1 MKLKSRMRGVFAAIF
16 AVMLALVV
24 APSTALATQGVDE
37 GGTLTV
43 SGLTPGDDVAIYQ
56 VVTTTYDETS
66 NTLHS
71 EFTHEFGIDW
81 SQYQAMQDDAT
92 GSNEFANAMAAY
104 ILNPDNHVVATQTA
118 EDVQDASTQFTDLA
132 AGQYLVVV
140 TPDVANRVFQN
151 TIASVLPDNVEGE
164 YAIQPGSCTVKCTT
178 YNPEDPDNP
187 SSLITKTV
195 NNAEATDALSVND
208 TANFQ
213 INVAIPKYMTGST
226 GRTVLIE
233 DSMTDGVTYNDASLK
248 VMVGESELKA
258 DIDYTAEGDGTTFNV
273 KLSDET
279 IATYGG
285 QTLTITYTGTVD
297 SDAVYNEVDTN
308 TATLTWSYDSYREGT
323 LEASDTVTLS
333 YYQLDVTK
341 VDSADSGKVLDGA
354 TFDVYKADNTKL
366 GTITTANGGKASF
379 GALGAGAYY
388 LVETKAP
395 TGYDLDTTRKDFTI
409 TSDDEP
415 STAGKVHSLTIS
427 NTLSKATVLPETGG
441 TGTVALTVVG
451 VGLMAGAAYLVVRS
465 RKEN

>member
-37 GGTLTV
+37 GGKLTV
-43 SGLTPGDDVAIYQ
+43 NGLTPGDDVAIYQ
-56 VVTTTYDETS
+56 VVTTTYDEKS

-81 SQYQAMQDDAT
+81 SQYQAMQDDST
-92 GSNEFANAMAAY
+92 GSNEFANAIAAY
-104 ILNPDNHVVATQTA
+104 ILNPDNHVVATKTA
-118 EDVQDASTQFTDLA
+118 EDVLGASAEFTGLD

-258 DIDYTAEGDGTTFNV
+258 GTDYTAEGDGTTFNV
-273 KLSDET
+273 KLSDKT

-297 SDAVYNEVDTN
+297 SDAV
-308 TATLTWSYDSYREGT
+308 L
-323 LEASDTVTLS
+323 
-333 YYQLDVTK
+333 Q
-341 VDSADSGKVLDGA
+341 
-354 TFDVYKADNTKL
+354 
-366 GTITTANGGKASF
+366 
-379 GALGAGAYY
+379 
-388 LVETKAP
+388 
-395 TGYDLDTTRKDFTI
+395 
-409 TSDDEP
+409 
-415 STAGKVHSLTIS
+415 
-427 NTLSKATVLPETGG
+427 
-441 TGTVALTVVG
+441 
-451 VGLMAGAAYLVVRS
+451 
-465 RKEN
+465 

>member
-1 MKLKSRMRGVFAAIF
+1 MKLKSRMRGVIAAIF

-43 SGLTPGDDVAIYQ
+43 NGLTPGDDVAIYQ

-81 SQYQAMQDDAT
+81 SQYQEMQDDAT
-92 GSNEFANAMAAY
+92 GSNEFANDIAAY
-104 ILNPDNHVVATQTA
+104 ILNPNNHVVATKTA
-118 EDVQDASTQFTDLA
+118 EDVQSASTQFTDLA

-164 YAIQPGSCTVKCTT
+164 YVIQPGSCTVKCTT

-195 NNAEATDALSVND
+195 NNAEATDALSVKD

-233 DSMTDGVTYNDASLK
+233 DSMTDGVTYNGASLK
-248 VMVGESELKA
+248 VMVGETELKA
-258 DIDYTAEGDGTTFNV
+258 GTDYTTEGEGTTFNV
-273 KLSDET
+273 KLKDAA

-341 VDSADSGKVLDGA
+341 VDSVDGNKKLDGA

-366 GTITTANGGKASF
+366 GTITTDNGGKASF
-379 GALGAGAYY
+379 GALGAGDYY

-395 TGYDLDTTRKDFTI
+395 TGYDLDATHKDFTI
-409 TSDDEP
+409 TSDGEP
-415 STAGKVHSLTIS
+415 ATAGYLQSKTIS

-451 VGLMAGAAYLVVRS
+451 VGLMAGAAYLVVHS

>member
-1 MKLKSRMRGVFAAIF
+1 MKLKSRMRGVIAAIF

-43 SGLTPGDDVAIYQ
+43 NGLTPGDDVAIYQ

-81 SQYQAMQDDAT
+81 SQYQEMQDDAT
-92 GSNEFANAMAAY
+92 GSNEFANDIAAY
-104 ILNPDNHVVATQTA
+104 ILNPNNHVVATKTA
-118 EDVQDASTQFTDLA
+118 EDVQSASTQFTDLA

-164 YAIQPGSCTVKCTT
+164 YVIQPGSCTVKCTT

-195 NNAEATDALSVND
+195 NNAEATDALSVKD

-233 DSMTDGVTYNDASLK
+233 DSMTDGVTYNGASLK
-248 VMVGESELKA
+248 VMVGETELKA
-258 DIDYTAEGDGTTFNV
+258 GTDYTTEGEGTTFNV
-273 KLSDET
+273 KLKDAA

-341 VDSADSGKVLDGA
+341 VDSVDGNKKLDGA

-366 GTITTANGGKASF
+366 GTITTDNGGKASF
-379 GALGAGAYY
+379 GALGAGDYY

-395 TGYDLDTTRKDFTI
+395 TGYDLDATHKVFTI
-409 TSDDEP
+409 TSDGKP
-415 STAGKVHSLTIS
+415 ATAGNAQSLTIS
-427 NTLSKATVLPETGG
+427 NTLSTATVLPETGG

-451 VGLMAGAAYLVVRS
+451 VGLMAGAAYLVVHS

>member
-43 SGLTPGDDVAIYQ
+43 NGLTPGDDVAIYQ

-71 EFTHEFGIDW
+71 EFTHPFDIDW
-81 SQYQAMQDDAT
+81 SQYQAMQDDST
-92 GSNEFANAMAAY
+92 GSNEFANAIAAY
-104 ILNPDNHVVATQTA
+104 ILNPDNHVAATKTA
-118 EDVQDASTQFTDLA
+118 EDVQGASAEFTGLD

-164 YAIQPGSCTVKCTT
+164 YVIQPGSCTVKCTT

-273 KLSDET
+273 KLSDKT

-297 SDAVYNEVDTN
+297 SDAVYDEVDTN

-366 GTITTANGGKASF
+366 GTIITANGGKASF
-379 GALGAGAYY
+379 GALGAGDYY

-395 TGYDLDTTRKDFTI
+395 TGYDLDTTHKNFTI
-409 TSDDEP
+409 KSDDEP
-415 STAGKVHSLTIS
+415 STAGNAQSLTIS

>member
-1 MKLKSRMRGVFAAIF
+1 MKLKSRMRGVIAAIF

-43 SGLTPGDDVAIYQ
+43 NGLTPGDDVAIYQ

-92 GSNEFANAMAAY
+92 GSNEFANDIAAY
-104 ILNPDNHVVATQTA
+104 ILNPNNHVVATKTA
-118 EDVQDASTQFTDLA
+118 EDVQSASTQFTDLA

-195 NNAEATDALSVND
+195 NNAEATDALSVKD

-233 DSMTDGVTYNDASLK
+233 DSMTDGVTYNDATLK
-248 VMVGESELKA
+248 VMVGANELKA
-258 DIDYTAEGDGTTFNV
+258 GTDYTTEGEGTTFNV
-273 KLSDET
+273 KLTDAT

-341 VDSADSGKVLDGA
+341 VDSVDGNKKLDGA
-354 TFDVYKADNTKL
+354 TFDVYKADDTKL

-379 GALGAGAYY
+379 GALGAGDYY

-395 TGYDLDTTRKDFTI
+395 TGYDLDATHKDFTI
-409 TSDDEP
+409 TSDGEP
-415 STAGKVHSLTIS
+415 ATAGNLQSKTIS

-451 VGLMAGAAYLVVRS
+451 VGLMAGAAYLVVHS

>member
-43 SGLTPGDDVAIYQ
+43 NGLTPGDDVAIYQ
-56 VVTTTYDETS
+56 VVTTTYDEKS

-71 EFTHEFGIDW
+71 EFTYQFGIDW
-81 SQYQAMQDDAT
+81 SQYQAMQDDST
-92 GSNEFANAMAAY
+92 GSNEFANAIAAY
-104 ILNPDNHVVATQTA
+104 ILNPDNHVAATKTA
-118 EDVQDASTQFTDLA
+118 EDVLGASAEFTGLD

-164 YAIQPGSCTVKCTT
+164 YVIQPGSCTVKCTT

-195 NNAEATDALSVND
+195 NNAEATDALSVKD

-258 DIDYTAEGDGTTFNV
+258 GIDYTAEGDGTTFNV
-273 KLSDET
+273 KLSDKT

-341 VDSADSGKVLDGA
+341 VDSADSDKVLDGA

-379 GALGAGAYY
+379 GALGAGVYY

-395 TGYDLDTTRKDFTI
+395 TGYDLDTTHKDFTI

-415 STAGKVHSLTIS
+415 STAGKAHSLTIS

>member
-43 SGLTPGDDVAIYQ
+43 NGLTPGDDVAIYQ

-71 EFTHEFGIDW
+71 EFTHPFDIDW
-81 SQYQAMQDDAT
+81 SQYQAMQDDST
-92 GSNEFANAMAAY
+92 GSNEFANAIAAY
-104 ILNPDNHVVATQTA
+104 ILNPDNHVAATKTA
-118 EDVQDASTQFTDLA
+118 EDVQGASAEFTGLD

-164 YAIQPGSCTVKCTT
+164 YVIQPGSCTVKCTT

-258 DIDYTAEGDGTTFNV
+258 DVDYTAEGDGTTFNV
-273 KLSDET
+273 KLSDKT

-297 SDAVYNEVDTN
+297 SDAVYDEVDTN

-379 GALGAGAYY
+379 GALGAGDYY

-395 TGYDLDTTRKDFTI
+395 TGYDLDTTHKNFTI
-409 TSDDEP
+409 KSDDEP
-415 STAGKVHSLTIS
+415 STAGNAQSLTIS

>member
-37 GGTLTV
+37 GGKLTV

-71 EFTHEFGIDW
+71 EFTHPFDIDW
-81 SQYQAMQDDAT
+81 SQYQAMQDDST
-92 GSNEFANAMAAY
+92 GSNEFANAIAAY
-104 ILNPDNHVVATQTA
+104 ILNPDNHVAATKTA
-118 EDVQDASTQFTDLA
+118 EDVQGASAEFTGLD

-164 YAIQPGSCTVKCTT
+164 YVIQPGSCTVKCTT

-195 NNAEATDALSVND
+195 NNAEATDALSVKD

-258 DIDYTAEGDGTTFNV
+258 GIDYTAEGDGTTFNV
-273 KLSDET
+273 KLSDKT

-297 SDAVYNEVDTN
+297 SDAVYNKVDTN

-354 TFDVYKADNTKL
+354 TFDVYKADKTKL

-379 GALGAGAYY
+379 GALGAGDYY

-395 TGYDLDTTRKDFTI
+395 TGYDLDTTHKDFTI
-409 TSDDEP
+409 RSDGEP
-415 STAGKVHSLTIS
+415 STAGDVQSLTIS